1 METPRFLCPKAV
13 FWYYGAGDARNR
25 KHVSNGT
32 SIVTEKTGP
41 TERLK
46 GKPPTISYEV
56 QLFAGGKWNTE
67 LVLTDRQ
74 EAEEEALRTFDS
86 TRRPLGVRV
95 VREEVDEKTN
105 LITATTVFRR
115 TREDDKSA
123 GDKEDKRQQLK
134 ATVTELRAEKR
145 QSAKTASA
153 AKPEAAAAKA
163 GKAAAGPSKGGM
175 HWGWLLILF
184 TVLVVAGVLTLL
196 KLHAFFLG

>member
-153 AKPEAAAAKA
+153 AKPEAAAAKV